1 MAKLMAML
9 TDEVKKFLKERYDEE
24 YNGSVGVLS
33 SLRSDGTPNGSPKH
47 FRVRDD
53 EHLEF
58 TDVFSQTLGDV
69 LKKSPDVTVV
79 FFDPKS
85 VIGYR
90 MKGKATL
97 ETFGPLFGQ
106 AASKLESMG
115 FKPKAVVSIK
125 MEEVQS
131 LTYGPNT
138 GRKIG

>member
-1 MAKLMAML
+1 VL
-9 TDEVKKFLKERYDEE
+9 TDELKNFLNERYDQG

-33 SLRSDGTPNGSPKH
+33 YLRGDGTPNGSPKH

-58 TDVFSQTLGDV
+58 TDVFSKTLGDV
-69 LKKSPDVTVV
+69 LKKFPDVTVV
-79 FFDPKS
+79 FFDPKA

-125 MEEVQS
+125 MEEVQA

>member
-1 MAKLMAML
+1 ML
-9 TDEVKKFLKERYDEE
+9 TDELKKFLNERYDEE

-33 SLRSDGTPNGSPKH
+33 YLRSDGTPSGSPFH

-58 TDVFSQTLGDV
+58 TEVFSQTLGDA
-69 LKKSPDVTVV
+69 LKKFPDVTVV
-79 FFDPKS
+79 FFDPKA
-85 VIGYR
+85 VTGYR

-106 AASKLESMG
+106 AASRMESMG
-115 FKPKAVVSIK
+115 FKPKALVNIIIEQV
-125 MEEVQS
+125 ES

-138 GRKIG
+138 GKGVG